1 MNQFNRL
8 FNPLLP
14 VFSTSLWNQKG
25 SYYRDGYFFIG
36 ITVAV
41 LFTLLGCCDTKAQ
54 SLDTLKAY
62 QDLNRGLALHK
73 EKNFDSAYVYLL
85 SAADQYQAAGLQERY
100 AFAQL
105 RCAFSAH
112 RGRKYDLAETHYK
125 QSLETYESL
134 YPADN
139 LKIAA
144 PSMGLGSLY
153 AATGNYYQALIHTN
167 RSLAVKVDS
176 LGADHID
183 TGVNYYNSGT
193 AHMNYGEYE
202 NAMDAFQK
210 ALPVYLEHHGEDHQR
225 VSSLYVNMGILYDK
239 RGESDKALEYY
250 LRSVEIDRKL
260 YGDDFY
266 LLAYNYYNMAISY
279 VNLHQNEL
287 AETYYHK
294 TIVLSGAN
302 QLYQLLATAHY
313 GLGNI
318 EAEKEHYHEAIALY
332 QKSIDLFLN
341 HFGSDF
347 PGMNH
352 SYRAMAKALAQ
363 QGAYQR
369 SIEYLQQTLDLLA
382 RNFGSN
388 HPFTGATYQQLASV
402 HLQQHQFEAAL
413 EAIEHGYSALLE
425 ESVEKQPANSPDA
438 YSDQQVLLDL
448 VREEAKILEAKY
460 QVTEDLADLELA
472 LSTLRRAIDFIDQIR
487 KGFILDDSKLLL
499 QEEATATFEQA
510 ISASFKLHTRTGND
524 KYLDDMFEFME
535 KSKATLLAET
545 LQSNALSNIQG
556 IPDSIL
562 VEESSIKRKISFV
575 ESQLTST
582 DINMDSIHN
591 QLFILRRS
599 YDTLAEHIAE
609 TYPKYYQLKYQVD
622 TKKLDDLRLML
633 EPEQAVLTYFDG
645 HNHWYVLA
653 ITQNGINAM
662 QIDSAHSKES
672 EVIKFREMLAD
683 TQYQWNNQLAN
694 GLFSTLVADPLKGLG
709 ELDRLI
715 VVPDGILGHI
725 SFDAL
730 TMNPEGKPKYAV
742 TKYAISYTPSVT
754 MLGLS
759 QAHQQTS
766 NSYYGFAPVRYQN
779 GLSSLSGSQQEINL
793 AADLYHGK
801 SYLYQQATEA
811 NLKEIESCG
820 VIHLAMHALI
830 DDQDPMKSRL
840 IFANSA
846 DSIEDGDLYANEI
859 YNLKLNSKLS
869 ILSACNTGYG
879 NIVRGEGIM
888 NLSRAFQYAGSPNI
902 LMSLWQASDASTSDI
917 VYQFL
922 KNIKDG
928 KPKDLALQ
936 QAKLSYLNQ
945 ADPLQAHPAF
955 WATFVFMGDTAPIVF
970 SDSLWKWLV
979 LIGLMVA
986 LALWFKGS
994 KFAKTLQ
1001 AQGK

>member
-1 MNQFNRL
+1 LNQFNRP
-8 FNPLLP
+8 FNPLLTT
-14 VFSTSLWNQKG
+14 FSTSLWIQKD
-25 SYYRDGYFFIG
+25 SYYRDVYFFISLAA
-36 ITVAV
+36 AV
-41 LFTLLGCCDTKAQ
+41 LFILLGCSVTKAQ

-62 QDLNRGLALHK
+62 QDLDQGLTYHK

-85 SAADQYQAAGLQERY
+85 RAANQYQAAGLEERY
-100 AFAQL
+100 AFTQL

-112 RGRKYDLAETHYK
+112 RGRKYYLAERHYK

-144 PSMGLGSLY
+144 SCMGLGSLY
-153 AATGNYYQALIHTN
+153 AVTGNYYQALIHTN

-202 NAMDAFQK
+202 NAMDAYQK
-210 ALPVYLEHHGEDHQR
+210 ALPVYLKHHGEEHQR

-239 RGESDKALEYY
+239 RGESEKALEYY

-279 VNLHQNEL
+279 VNLHRNEL

-294 TIVLSGAN
+294 TIALSDAN

-318 EAEKEHYHEAIALY
+318 EAEKEHYEEAIALY
-332 QKSIDLFLN
+332 QQSIDLFLK
-341 HFGSDF
+341 HFGNDF

-369 SIEYLQQTLDLLA
+369 SIEYLQQTLNLLA
-382 RNFGSN
+382 RNFGSH

-402 HLQQHQFEAAL
+402 HLKQHQFEAAL
-413 EAIEHGYSALLE
+413 EAIKRGYSALLK
-425 ESVEKQPANSPDA
+425 ESIVKEQAHSPDA

-448 VREEAKILEAKY
+448 VREEARILETKY
-460 QVTEDLADLELA
+460 HVSDDLADLELA

-510 ISASFKLHTRTGND
+510 ISASFKLHVQTGED

-556 IPDSIL
+556 IPDSVL
-562 VEESSIKRKISFV
+562 VEESRIKRKISFV
-575 ESQLTST
+575 ESQLTGT
-582 DINMDSIHN
+582 DINIDSIQN
-591 QLFILRRS
+591 ELFILRRR

-622 TKKLDDLRLML
+622 TKKLDDVKLML
-633 EPEQAVLTYFDG
+633 APSQAVLTYFLG
-645 HNHWYVLA
+645 HDYWYVLA
-653 ITQNGINAM
+653 IAQNGINAI
-662 QIDSAHSKES
+662 QIDSANIKES
-672 EVIKFREMLAD
+672 DVIKFREMLAD
-683 TQYQWNNQLAN
+683 AQYPWDNQLAN
-694 GLFSTLVADPLKGLG
+694 RLFSNLVADPLEGLG
-709 ELDRLI
+709 QFDRLI
-715 VVPDGILGHI
+715 VVPDGLLGHI

-730 TMNPEGKPKYAV
+730 TLNPSDKPIFAV
-742 TKYAISYTPSVT
+742 TEYAISYTPSVT

-759 QAHQQTS
+759 ETYQQAS
-766 NSYYGFAPVRYQN
+766 NSYYGFAPVHYQDE
-779 GLSSLSGSQQEINL
+779 LSSLLGSQQEVNM
-793 AADLYHGK
+793 AADLYNGK

-830 DDQDPMKSRL
+830 DDQDPMRSRL
-840 IFANSA
+840 IFANST
-846 DSIEDGDLYANEI
+846 DSMEDGDLYANEI

-879 NIVRGEGIM
+879 NIARGEGIM

-902 LMSLWQASDASTSDI
+902 LMTLWQASDASTSDI
-917 VYQFL
+917 VFQFL
-922 KNIKDG
+922 RNIKDG

-936 QAKLSYLNQ
+936 QAKLSYLDQ

-955 WATFVFMGDTAPIVF
+955 WATFVFMGDAAPIDF
-970 SDSLWKWLV
+970 GNPLWKWLV
-979 LIGLMVA
+979 PIVLTMA
-986 LALWFKGS
+986 LVVWFRGS